1 MKMICP
7 ERGYLNQA
15 AGTLSCHNV
24 QIIPIRRKCDAGAAR
39 IWGGC

>member
-7 ERGYLNQA
+7 ERSRLMTATSISG
-15 AGTLSCHNV
+15 CRNV
-24 QIIPIRRKCDAGAAR
+24 QIIPIRRKRGAGAAR